1 MRHEPSQR
9 ASLGRFYAKRGA
21 RRVITRSDAVQTNDQ
36 RIAEWASRYY
46 LVPVEMRL
54 APIRRT
60 EAK

>member
-1 MRHEPSQR
+1 MNPARER
-9 ASLGRFYAKRGA
+9 AWGRFYAKRGA